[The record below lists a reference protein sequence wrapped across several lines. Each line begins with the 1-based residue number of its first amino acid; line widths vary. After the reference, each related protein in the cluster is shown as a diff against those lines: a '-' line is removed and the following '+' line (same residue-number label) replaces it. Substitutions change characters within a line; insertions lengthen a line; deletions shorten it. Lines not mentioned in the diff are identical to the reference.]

1 MTSHLTPDQFME
13 ALDQVPNEV
22 VAAHLASCDVCR
34 AELDAAQAGLADL
47 RADAANDV
55 PEPSP
60 FFWSQFS
67 TRVGRATGEL
77 PLSSPAPSRRWT
89 YFAIAAAA
97 TVVLMAGSVALSNR
111 DVPAETPL
119 PSVAER
125 GPVEFDE
132 VALLFDEVAVDEAEV
147 LALPAVTTWALM
159 DELTSDERV
168 AFVRLIELEMEGL
181 Q

>member
-13 ALDQVPNEV
+13 ALDQVPDEV

-34 AELDAAQAGLADL
+34 AELEAARAGWADL

-55 PEPSP
+55 PEPPP
-60 FFWSQFS
+60 FFWNQLS
-67 TRVGRATGEL
+67 TRVRRATGDV
-77 PLSSPAPSRRWT
+77 PLSSPVPSRRWA

-97 TVVLMAGSVALSNR
+97 TVALMVGSAALFNR

-119 PSVAER
+119 PAVAESAS
-125 GPVEFDE
+125 VEFDE
-132 VALLFDEVAVDEAEV
+132 VARLFDEVAADEADV